1 MPLVI
6 RAVLTLAI
14 SAIGAVAMGFTG
26 IAGALLMGG
35 AIAVTIAALAG
46 FKATIPDRVR
56 DVLFIG
62 VGLSMG
68 ANVAPDTLQLVGQW
82 PITLAAL
89 IIEMVL
95 IVVACGLFLIWVLRL
110 DKATA
115 YLSSFPGHLSFI
127 MALATAG
134 TGDVRQIVVI
144 QVIRVAVLTLFAP
157 IGALFL
163 PVGTFSAGANAEP
176 MAMETLIM
184 AALTCTFVG
193 WVFVRLR
200 IPAGYVLGSMAAATA
215 LKLMGLFPGQLPQ
228 PLIDVVFIGMGALI
242 GSRFAGISRAD
253 LSMALV
259 GGLGSTAIAVAIVTL
274 TALVVAQFVDMPI
287 GQIWLGLSPGGLES
301 MGALGIALGY
311 DTAFIAAHHVFRLLL
326 LTFAIP
332 LVAMMFRDTAKAT

>member
-200 IPAGYVLGSMAAATA
+200 MPAGYVLGSMAAATA
-215 LKLMGLFPGQLPQ
+215 LKLMGLFPGQLPP
-228 PLIDVVFIGMGALI
+228 PLRSATCNRRLGSGRLALLMAGTATAMSGLSI
-242 GSRFAGISRAD
+242 RSVRVRGTFALCANSRA
-253 LSMALV
+253 
-259 GGLGSTAIAVAIVTL
+259 
-274 TALVVAQFVDMPI
+274 
-287 GQIWLGLSPGGLES
+287 
-301 MGALGIALGY
+301 ALGISS
-311 DTAFIAAHHVFRLLL
+311 
-326 LTFAIP
+326 
-332 LVAMMFRDTAKAT
+332 RDPDLSL